1 MNEATECCSGV
12 AIIAGILAG
21 SRNIE
26 LKGMD
31 MAQYANR
38 HRFLLRFGF
47 TAMLLGFAAMPIPGA
62 DVPGFPG
69 AEGFGATAS
78 GGRAGRVIAVT
89 NLNDSGP
96 GSLRAAV
103 DEKGPRTIVFRVSGN
118 IPLKSSIKL
127 RNGDLTLAGQ
137 TAPGDGICLQNYSL
151 DLAGANNVIVRY
163 LRVRPGDSSGKSI
176 DALGGREGEN
186 IIIDHCSVS
195 WSIDESV
202 SIYGGARNV
211 TVQWCLISESLY
223 QSVHTKGHHGF
234 GGIWGGQNASWH
246 HNLLAHHFSRN
257 PRIPGKNED
266 QFIDLRNNVIY
277 NWAYNSCYGG
287 DGDVRVNLINNY
299 YKPGPAT
306 REGVRARLANPSPG
320 EAPNNWWI
328 AGNFVV
334 GSPKVTGDNWLGV
347 QPSGERA
354 AADYRADKPFE
365 VAPVTTQPAEQAFEM
380 VSKQA
385 GAILPRRDS
394 VDARI
399 IEEARTG
406 IARFG
411 ETYEGGGKGIIDS
424 QKTVGGWPEL
434 RSTAAP
440 VDSDGDGMPDEW
452 ENKFGFDSKTASDN
466 SQDKDKDGYTNLE
479 EYLNGTDPTV
489 FVDYTKS
496 EINVNTPH

>member
-1 MNEATECCSGV
+1 MRYN
-12 AIIAGILAG
+12 
-21 SRNIE
+21 
-26 LKGMD
+26 
-31 MAQYANR
+31 ANQNR
-38 HRFLLRFGF
+38 IPLTLGF
-47 TAMLLGFAAMPIPGA
+47 TSMLFTLAAMPVSA
-62 DVPGFPG
+62 VDVPAFPG
-69 AEGFGATAS
+69 AEGFGAKAS
-78 GGRAGRVIAVT
+78 GGRGGRVIAVT

-96 GSLRAAV
+96 GSLRAGV
-103 DEKGPRTIVFRVSGN
+103 DEKEPRTIVFRVSGN

-151 DLAGANNVIVRY
+151 DLAGANNVIIRY

-176 DALGGREGEN
+176 DALGGRQGEN

-246 HNLLAHHFSRN
+246 HNLLAHHSSRN
-257 PRIPGKNED
+257 PRIPGKNDD
-266 QFIDLRNNVIY
+266 QLIDLRNNVIY
-277 NWAYNSCYGG
+277 NWGYNSCYGG

-306 REGVRARLANPSPG
+306 RKEVRARLANPSPG

-328 AGNFVV
+328 AGNLVA
-334 GSPKVTGDNWLGV
+334 GSPNVTADNWLGV

-354 AADYRADKPFE
+354 AGDYRPERPFE
-365 VAPVTTQPAEQAFEM
+365 VAPVTTRPAEQAFEL
-380 VSKQA
+380 VLNNA
-385 GAILPRRDS
+385 GAVLPNRDPI
-394 VDARI
+394 DARI
-399 IEEARTG
+399 VEEARTG
-406 IARFG
+406 TARFG

-440 VDSDGDGMPDEW
+440 TDSDGDGMADGW
-452 ENKFGFDSKTASDN
+452 ESKFGFDPKNVDAT
-466 SQDKDKDGYTNLE
+466 SQDKDQDGYTNLE

-489 FVDYTKS
+489 FVDYAKP
-496 EINVNTPH
+496 ENNVNTLHRR